1 MELNLKKETFS
12 YYEAVTETPFSFET
26 TQETIVPDYCQDVAR
41 VVDTTGVV
49 LVHNKEMTPDGRV
62 EVGGA
67 IKATVLFIPEGGT
80 DLCALHLSIPFHSYC
95 EGRNLASC
103 ARYTVSARL
112 RGIDSRLLNPRK
124 LLTRAE
130 ITLEP
135 VGYCQKEAS
144 LCTAVEAD
152 ESCGLQFLE
161 ECADTTVITDVLERE
176 FPYTEELGLSAGRS
190 GIQEILDTATHIYPA
205 DSKIVGNKLVLKGII
220 RSDVLYKDQEGAL
233 ATLTQEFLFSQIVE
247 TSASEESGMAKAT
260 FDLTGYEYLI
270 GTESEPEDTHSITMS
285 LHIRSNVEVL
295 ETKRLRFLSDL
306 YSIAKNVVMATQPL
320 PLVEDVRSFTK
331 KQNMRETLETAVA
344 VRQVCHAAVSCGT
357 CTCQVG
363 EGMAT
368 AQIPVTIKA
377 LYLDENDAVLLAEK
391 NILVKGEMEAEE
403 GSIPHIALHCPGEIT
418 GTPTPEGMEIRF
430 TLEFWMD
437 TGKQVQKLCIA
448 DASLEELEPSAQRQP
463 SVILRKFD
471 QSTRLWDIA
480 KQYRTTCA
488 DILAANQVESEQA
501 IPTDKLLLIPRRK
514 I

>member
-12 YYEAVTETPFSFET
+12 YYEAVNETPFSFET

-80 DLCALHLSIPFHSYC
+80 ELSALHLSVPFHNYC
-95 EGRNLASC
+95 EGRNLAVC
-103 ARYTVSARL
+103 ARYLVNARL
-112 RGIDSRLLNPRK
+112 KSIDSRLLNPRK

-130 ITLEP
+130 VTLEP
-135 VGYCQKEAS
+135 AGYRQQETT
-144 LCTAVEAD
+144 LCTAVEAE
-152 ESCGLQFLE
+152 ESCGLQVLE

-176 FPYTEELGLSAGRS
+176 FPYTEELSLSAGRS
-190 GIQEILDTATHIYPA
+190 GIQEILDTTTHIYPA
-205 DSKIVGNKLVLKGII
+205 ESKIVGNKLVLKGMIH
-220 RSDVLYKDQEGAL
+220 SDVLYRDQDGAL
-233 ATLTQEFLFSQIVE
+233 STLTQEFLFSQIAE
-247 TSASEESGMAKAT
+247 TNASEETGIAKAT
-260 FDLTGYEYLI
+260 FHLTGYEYLI
-270 GTESEPEDTHSITMS
+270 GTEGEPEDTHAITMS
-285 LHIRSNVEVL
+285 LHIRSHAEVM

-306 YSIAKNVVMATQPL
+306 YSISKNLMPVTQPL

-344 VRQVCHAAVSCGT
+344 VRQVCHASVSCGT
-357 CTCQVG
+357 CTCQTG
-363 EGMAT
+363 EGIAT

-391 NILVKGEMEAEE
+391 SILVKGEMEAGE
-403 GSIPHIALHCPGEIT
+403 GTTPQISLHCPGEIT
-418 GTPTPEGMEIRF
+418 GLPTPEGMEIRF

-437 TGKQVQKLCIA
+437 TGRQVQKLCIA
-448 DASLEELEPSAQRQP
+448 DASLEEMEPSTQRQP

-471 QSTRLWDIA
+471 RNTRLWDIA

-488 DILAANQVESEQA
+488 DILAANQVDSEQA
-501 IPTDKLLLIPRRK
+501 IPADKLLLIPRRK
-514 I
+514 V

>member
-12 YYEAVTETPFSFET
+12 YYEAVSETPFSFET

-41 VVDTTGVV
+41 VVDTTGTV

-67 IKATVLFIPEGGT
+67 IKATVLFIPEGST
-80 DLCALHLSIPFHSYC
+80 DLCALHLSVPFHNYC
-95 EGRNLASC
+95 EGRNIAAC

-112 RGIDSRLLNPRK
+112 KSIDSRLLNPRK

-130 ITLEP
+130 ITLES
-135 VGYCQKEAS
+135 VGYRQQEAG

-152 ESCGLQFLE
+152 EACGLQVLE

-190 GIQEILDTATHIYPA
+190 GIQEILDTATYIYPA

-220 RSDVLYKDQEGAL
+220 RSDVLYRDQEGAL
-233 ATLTQEFLFSQIVE
+233 ATLAQEFLFSQIAE
-247 TSASEESGMAKAT
+247 TTASEETGMAKAV

-270 GTESEPEDTHSITMS
+270 GTESEPDDTHSITMS
-285 LHIRSNVEVL
+285 LHIRSTVEVM
-295 ETKRLRFLSDL
+295 ETKRLRFLADL
-306 YSIAKNVVMATQPL
+306 YSISKNVVPVTQPL
-320 PLVEDVRSFTK
+320 PLVEEVRSFTK

-344 VRQVCHAAVSCGT
+344 VRQVCHVSVSCGG

-363 EGMAT
+363 EGTAT
-368 AQIPVTIKA
+368 AEIPVTIKA

-391 NILVKGEMEAEE
+391 TILVKGEMESGEN
-403 GSIPHIALHCPGEIT
+403 STPRITLHCPGEVI
-418 GTPTPEGMEIRF
+418 GTPSPEGMEIRF

-437 TGKQVQKLCIA
+437 TGKRVQKLCIA
-448 DASLEELEPSAQRQP
+448 DASVEEAEPSAQRQP

-471 QSTRLWDIA
+471 RSGRLWEIA

-488 DILAANQVESEQA
+488 DILSANQVESEQA
-501 IPTDKLLLIPRRK
+501 IPADKLLLIPRRK